1 MESPTLSRS
10 SSFAPGPHR
19 RRSHPNLH
27 HLSLAP
33 LTPKYPIDPADYS
46 AYFDPS
52 TSELH
57 TTASISQIASLPSP
71 GGILSSSANHSA
83 THSRAS
89 SRTRQKHKPNTNNST
104 NSNTRLTLSVPPSSA
119 HHHGD
124 QGHHYYR
131 DHQHNYHPH
140 HLHPGTSTPSG
151 ALTSEGFGHKQQ
163 PHHQNHG
170 LNIQTSD
177 PSWLIQTGLTLTEG
191 SRESKG
197 QSWIFKRD
205 SSTSLHTPVEER
217 DTSRLP
223 LRSGRATPSISR
235 RSSQR
240 RSRRSLAMTPA
251 PVTPVMDE
259 PAPDWADDQTQA
271 EIAAHIESEF
281 TDELD
286 EDPYGLLDFEGQ
298 FDSEDEEDV
307 RQEISKYR
315 LGRWMDGIVDVF
327 LRLED
332 FPESSHQHPPPDLEA
347 AIPPAPAPAPVVSAK
362 DEDAA
367 SVVSITS
374 VEPPPEKPTGI
385 WDDVAWF
392 GRLIARTVRS

>member
-1 MESPTLSRS
+1 MAT
-10 SSFAPGPHR
+10 
-19 RRSHPNLH
+19 
-27 HLSLAP
+27 
-33 LTPKYPIDPADYS
+33 KV
-46 AYFDPS
+46 
-52 TSELH
+52 
-57 TTASISQIASLPSP
+57 TTTTVI
-71 GGILSSSANHSA
+71 
-83 THSRAS
+83 T
-89 SRTRQKHKPNTNNST
+89 TTT
-104 NSNTRLTLSVPPSSA
+104 TT
-119 HHHGD
+119 
-124 QGHHYYR
+124 
-131 DHQHNYHPH
+131 
-140 HLHPGTSTPSG
+140 T
-151 ALTSEGFGHKQQ
+151 F
-163 PHHQNHG
+163 
-170 LNIQTSD
+170 IQA
-177 PSWLIQTGLTLTEG
+177 QTGLTLTEG

-217 DTSRLP
+217 ERLP

-251 PVTPVMDE
+251 PVTPMMDE
-259 PAPDWADDQTQA
+259 PAPDWADDHTQA

-298 FDSEDEEDV
+298 FDGEDEEDV

-332 FPESSHQHPPPDLEA
+332 FPESSQQHPPDLEA
-347 AIPPAPAPAPVVSAK
+347 AIPPAPAPPPVVSAK

-367 SVVSITS
+367 SVASITS
-374 VEPPPEKPTGI
+374 VEPPPEKPNGL

>member
-1 MESPTLSRS
+1 MDSPTLSRS
-10 SSFAPGPHR
+10 SSFAPGPH

-46 AYFDPS
+46 AYFNPS

-71 GGILSSSANHSA
+71 GGILTSTHSA

-89 SRTRQKHKPNTNNST
+89 SRTRLKKKARST
-104 NSNTRLTLSVPPSSA
+104 VSIQASTYGGA
-119 HHHGD
+119 
-124 QGHHYYR
+124 
-131 DHQHNYHPH
+131 PH
-140 HLHPGTSTPSG
+140 LGTPSG
-151 ALTSEGFGHKQQ
+151 ALSSEGFGHK
-163 PHHQNHG
+163 HHAG
-170 LNIQTSD
+170 LHLQTSD
-177 PSWLIQTGLTLTEG
+177 PSWLIQTGLALTEG

-205 SSTSLHTPVEER
+205 SSTSLQTPTDER
-217 DTSRLP
+217 VA
-223 LRSGRATPSISR
+223 LRSGRATPSVSR
-235 RSSQR
+235 RSSQM

-251 PVTPVMDE
+251 LTTPVDE
-259 PAPDWADDQTQA
+259 PSPDWADDHTQA
-271 EIAAHIESEF
+271 EIAAQVESDF

-286 EDPYGLLDFEGQ
+286 DDPYGLLDFEGQ

-307 RQEISKYR
+307 RKEISKYR

-332 FPESSHQHPPPDLEA
+332 FPDPQSSDLEA
-347 AIPPAPAPAPVVSAK
+347 GHSPPVPVPVK
-362 DEDAA
+362 DEETA
-367 SVVSITS
+367 SVASETS
-374 VEPPPEKPTGI
+374 VEAPPEKPNGM

-392 GRLIARTVRS
+392 GRLLARTVRS

>member
-131 DHQHNYHPH
+131 DHQHNYHSH

-163 PHHQNHG
+163 QQHQNHG
-170 LNIQTSD
+170 LNIHTSD

-217 DTSRLP
+217 DRLP

-251 PVTPVMDE
+251 PVTPSMDE
-259 PAPDWADDQTQA
+259 PAPDWTDDHTQA

-332 FPESSHQHPPPDLEA
+332 FPESSQHHPPDLEA
-347 AIPPAPAPAPVVSAK
+347 AIPSPAPAPPVVSAK

-367 SVVSITS
+367 SVASITS
-374 VEPPPEKPTGI
+374 VEPPPEKPNGL

-392 GRLIARTVRS
+392 GRLIARAVRS